1 MIRLPPEIIGRAM
14 SDVDFRKSLFADP
27 RKTLEQAGLKADD
40 EIVAAINKLDET
52 AVEEFIAGLGDAV
65 GDRAAG

>member
-14 SDVDFRKSLFADP
+14 SDAGFRKSLFADP
-27 RKTLEQAGLKADD
+27 RATLEKAGLKADD
-40 EIVAAINKLDET
+40 EVVVAIRKLDET